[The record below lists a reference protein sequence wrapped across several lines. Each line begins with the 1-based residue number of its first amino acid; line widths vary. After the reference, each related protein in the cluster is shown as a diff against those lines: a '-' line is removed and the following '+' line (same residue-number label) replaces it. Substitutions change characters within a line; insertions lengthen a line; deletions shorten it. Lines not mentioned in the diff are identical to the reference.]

1 MITALQNF
9 ISSRGK
15 FVFVLLLIVV
25 VVAFVLYLAQ
35 GASVFDL
42 LPDPNREKKEFYGVD
57 LNDPEQMRV
66 LNYQN
71 RVASDFGAVIPP
83 LEESIENADKLFSE
97 SLQGRLQAAFQAG
110 RENMDQGEIQ
120 RLFSFIQSWPN
131 LPKNFKV
138 REIAR
143 SGFYEPV
150 FSQATIKAL
159 LVMLSQANQW
169 GYLSEN
175 DNHQGINDGFNDYV
189 RELDPVLFNSD
200 ENRTRILQFVAARQ
214 GVRIPFVES
223 VLYTHFRANQ
233 VDQIYSDGAFTL
245 EKEGELDLF
254 SNQFAWNADILSLNS
269 NDLNMTVPELFS
281 IVFKN
286 QPGADDIVE
295 IEYGSTRKSIN
306 FVEEKSENNSS
317 VSSVVVGPTLKETI
331 KRFVDICNDFDFEL
345 KKVGT
350 DKLNLIPDVD
360 NLPSAHPKLSIKG
373 ESIIATNE
381 FEEKLKSF
389 HDLHK
394 NDSEYIEP
402 ARTFATMISFP
413 TNKFLTLAPEPSE
426 SRMKSY
432 FEQNRDQFE
441 SLPEV
446 PSPDESLDGEK
457 GPVGENDTNKTIEGL
472 NLIESLNDDLNKTD
486 NKDVR
491 FEDVK
496 EEIRLRIIE
505 EDRMDAERDAKELA
519 RETSLKFLDDLNSLR
534 DKLKA
539 KYSTYPNRR
548 NSEEINDLISKSGGD
563 KKPIS
568 FADRDMGVQAA
579 ILGIER
585 RESERRSNREPLEE
599 VANLNEVLFFTRSI
613 RTVRDGFAVFLLDR
627 KVEEKAG
634 QYDSTSFS
642 ALFKGF
648 LEKRKLDTFNRK
660 SDQVFSGLEADE
672 NNQTLLESGDYLSI
686 DGKGSDQLQQ
696 FYGGKNQ
703 RLRNRLNKLEE
714 ERNQITSLERE
725 DNATSDQLKRK
736 NELDLLIENI
746 RDEQDKLNKDR
757 SLAIQLSDACQN
769 LEVGAGWSELE
780 RTDQSVVFVRLKGVY
795 SVKKREAEKTEIL
808 TRVQDLENAR
818 ADKNRDLILETLIN
832 QELAEKSED

>member
-1 MITALQNF
+1 MN
-9 ISSRGK
+9 
-15 FVFVLLLIVV
+15 
-25 VVAFVLYLAQ
+25 
-35 GASVFDL
+35 
-42 LPDPNREKKEFYGVD
+42 
-57 LNDPEQMRV
+57 
-66 LNYQN
+66 
-71 RVASDFGAVIPP
+71 
-83 LEESIENADKLFSE
+83 
-97 SLQGRLQAAFQAG
+97 
-110 RENMDQGEIQ
+110 QGEIQ

-150 FSQATIKAL
+150 FPELQSKHSWLCCPRQI
-159 LVMLSQANQW
+159 NG

-200 ENRTRILQFVAARQ
+200 ENRTRILNLLLLGKALESH
-214 GVRIPFVES
+214 FVES
-223 VLYTHFRANQ
+223 ALYTHFRANQ

-269 NDLNMTVPELFS
+269 DDLNMTVPELFS
-281 IVFKN
+281 VVFKN

-317 VSSVVVGPTLKETI
+317 ISSVVVGPTLKETI

-350 DKLNLIPDVD
+350 DKLNLIPDLN

-381 FEEKLKSF
+381 FKEKLKSF
-389 HDLHK
+389 FMICTKTTL
-394 NDSEYIEP
+394 NILSPLEL
-402 ARTFATMISFP
+402 FATMISFP
-413 TNKFLTLAPEPSE
+413 TNKFLNLAPEPSE

-432 FEQNRDQFE
+432 FEQNHDQFE

-472 NLIESLNDDLNKTD
+472 NLIESLVDDLNKTD

-505 EDRMDAERDAKELA
+505 EDRVDAEDAKELA
-519 RETSLKFLDDLNSLR
+519 RETSLKFLDDLNSQR

-548 NSEEINDLISKSGGD
+548 NSEEIKDLISKSGGD

-613 RTVRDGFAVFLLDR
+613 RTIRDGFAVFLLDR
-627 KVEEKAG
+627 KMEEKPGNMTALLFLL
-634 QYDSTSFS
+634 FS
-642 ALFKGF
+642 KVFSK
-648 LEKRKLDTFNRK
+648 KRKLDTFNQK

-672 NNQTLLESGDYLSI
+672 NNQTLFESGDYLSI

-725 DNATSDQLKRK
+725 DNATSDQLKR
-736 NELDLLIENI
+736 
-746 RDEQDKLNKDR
+746 
-757 SLAIQLSDACQN
+757 
-769 LEVGAGWSELE
+769 
-780 RTDQSVVFVRLKGVY
+780 
-795 SVKKREAEKTEIL
+795 RE
-808 TRVQDLENAR
+808 
-818 ADKNRDLILETLIN
+818 
-832 QELAEKSED
+832 

>member
-1 MITALQNF
+1 
-9 ISSRGK
+9 
-15 FVFVLLLIVV
+15 
-25 VVAFVLYLAQ
+25 
-35 GASVFDL
+35 
-42 LPDPNREKKEFYGVD
+42 
-57 LNDPEQMRV
+57 
-66 LNYQN
+66 
-71 RVASDFGAVIPP
+71 
-83 LEESIENADKLFSE
+83 
-97 SLQGRLQAAFQAG
+97 
-110 RENMDQGEIQ
+110 
-120 RLFSFIQSWPN
+120 
-131 LPKNFKV
+131 
-138 REIAR
+138 
-143 SGFYEPV
+143 
-150 FSQATIKAL
+150 
-159 LVMLSQANQW
+159 
-169 GYLSEN
+169 
-175 DNHQGINDGFNDYV
+175 
-189 RELDPVLFNSD
+189 
-200 ENRTRILQFVAARQ
+200 
-214 GVRIPFVES
+214 
-223 VLYTHFRANQ
+223 
-233 VDQIYSDGAFTL
+233 
-245 EKEGELDLF
+245 
-254 SNQFAWNADILSLNS
+254 
-269 NDLNMTVPELFS
+269 
-281 IVFKN
+281 
-286 QPGADDIVE
+286 
-295 IEYGSTRKSIN
+295 
-306 FVEEKSENNSS
+306 
-317 VSSVVVGPTLKETI
+317 
-331 KRFVDICNDFDFEL
+331 
-345 KKVGT
+345 
-350 DKLNLIPDVD
+350 
-360 NLPSAHPKLSIKG
+360 
-373 ESIIATNE
+373 
-381 FEEKLKSF
+381 
-389 HDLHK
+389 
-394 NDSEYIEP
+394 
-402 ARTFATMISFP
+402 MISFP
-413 TNKFLTLAPEPSE
+413 TNNFLNLAPEPSE

-472 NLIESLNDDLNKTD
+472 NLIESPNDDLNETD

-505 EDRMDAERDAKELA
+505 EDRVDAERDAKELA

-548 NSEEINDLISKSGGD
+548 NSEEIKDLISKSGGD

-769 LEVGAGWSELE
+769 LEVEL
-780 RTDQSVVFVRLKGVY
+780 DGVSSSVR
-795 SVKKREAEKTEIL
+795 
-808 TRVQDLENAR
+808 
-818 ADKNRDLILETLIN
+818 IN
-832 QELAEKSED
+832 QLFL